1 MQTPGTGLRHSSSDH
16 CHYDYGIGLEKP
28 SANGHFFVSIQ
39 IRMSVR
45 LLTADKLL
53 IVVFSFKEFY
63 LFLFFV
69 CFSFWCNLLTQVLA
83 G

>member
-1 MQTPGTGLRHSSSDH
+1 MQTPSTGLRRSSSDH
-16 CHYDYGIGLEKP
+16 CRYHYAIGLEKP

-53 IVVFSFKEFY
+53 IVVFTFKEF
-63 LFLFFV
+63 FLFVVFV
-69 CFSFWCNLLTQVLA
+69 FCLF
-83 G
+83 